1 MSQDLSKTNKHKIL
15 LISCIT
21 ISNTIQL
28 MSNKTDLEPV
38 ILVASIYNDIW
49 IILENIKQ
57 NFQGG
62 NDYVLLKISKKTK
75 WTAKF
80 LSK

>member
-28 MSNKTDLEPV
+28 MRNKPDLEPV
-38 ILVASIYNDIW
+38 ILVVSIYNDI
-49 IILENIKQ
+49 
-57 NFQGG
+57 
-62 NDYVLLKISKKTK
+62 
-75 WTAKF
+75 
-80 LSK
+80 

>member
-28 MSNKTDLEPV
+28 MRNKPDLEPV
-38 ILVASIYNDIW
+38 ILVVSIYNDIW